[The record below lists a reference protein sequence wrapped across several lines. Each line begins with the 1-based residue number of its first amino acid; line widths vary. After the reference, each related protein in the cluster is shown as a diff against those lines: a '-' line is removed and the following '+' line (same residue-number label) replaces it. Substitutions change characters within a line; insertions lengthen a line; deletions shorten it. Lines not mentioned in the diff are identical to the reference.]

1 MKRFFRMLRLC
12 CQHTLDLLF
21 PVDPPFCQRIPLQED
36 DTYELENIKLEQQ
49 RQAYLIETISLRL
62 EKIKDTV
69 TEIALN
75 LEGQINT
82 MDGEHG
88 YRDRQQSAA
97 RKIIR
102 NEIKALRRIVTQ
114 VDNEHAQ
121 HRRDIANCMKLIKHQ
136 HSVMNSFKVTSINP
150 SVN

>member
-49 RQAYLIETISLRL
+49 RQAYR
-62 EKIKDTV
+62 
-69 TEIALN
+69 
-75 LEGQINT
+75 
-82 MDGEHG
+82 
-88 YRDRQQSAA
+88 
-97 RKIIR
+97 
-102 NEIKALRRIVTQ
+102 
-114 VDNEHAQ
+114 VDNFDTRIQAIKSNVIEIVENLQDQIHTIGGEFG
-121 HRRDIANCMKLIKHQ
+121 HRHHQRDIQLRNVTKEVADLKRQCDAYRKDIANCMKLIKHQ